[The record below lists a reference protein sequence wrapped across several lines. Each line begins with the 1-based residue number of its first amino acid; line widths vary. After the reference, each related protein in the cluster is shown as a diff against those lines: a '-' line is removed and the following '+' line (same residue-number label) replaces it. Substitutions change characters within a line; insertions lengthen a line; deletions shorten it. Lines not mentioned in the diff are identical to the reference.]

1 MRNRSVTR
9 VTLSRSQISFAI
21 TNIYFVYLENYAL
34 SRFLDGQVELQFPYL
49 ISIGFVA
56 PECQSRRS
64 AGRTKLHYMEQ
75 GVISVTKMLLQ
86 KGC

>member
-9 VTLSRSQISFAI
+9 VTLSRSQISVAI
-21 TNIYFVYLENYAL
+21 TDTYYVYLENYGL
-34 SRFLDGQVELQFPYL
+34 SRFLDGQAELKFSYR

-64 AGRTKLHYMEQ
+64 AGRTKLHHTGQ
-75 GVISVTKMLLQ
+75 DVI
-86 KGC
+86 